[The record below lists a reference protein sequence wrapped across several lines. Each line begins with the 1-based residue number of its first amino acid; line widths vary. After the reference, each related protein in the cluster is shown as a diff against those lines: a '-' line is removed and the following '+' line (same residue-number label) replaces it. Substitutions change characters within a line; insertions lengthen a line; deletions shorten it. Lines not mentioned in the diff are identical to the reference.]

1 VTVFFDTSVL
11 VATALLQHPQH
22 QPSLLAYAHARKT
35 DSFCGAHSL
44 AELYA
49 TLTRLPGS
57 QRLSCEDASLFIQDV
72 RKRLSVITLSQ
83 EDYLETISSL
93 VAAHIS
99 GAAVYDALLAR
110 CALKS
115 GAEVLYT
122 WNVDDFR
129 RLSSEIAKKVQ
140 SP

>member
-1 VTVFFDTSVL
+1 VRFFFDTSVL
-11 VATALLQHPQH
+11 VASALLQHPRH
-22 QPSLLAYAHARKT
+22 QPSLLAYSHARKANA
-35 DSFCGAHSL
+35 FCGAHSL

-57 QRLSCEDASLFIQDV
+57 QRLSCEEASLFLQDV
-72 RKRLSVITLSQ
+72 RKRLSVVTLSE
-83 EDYLETISSL
+83 EDYLKTISSL
-93 VAAHIS
+93 VSAQIA

-122 WNVDDFR
+122 WDLDDFR
-129 RLSSEIAKKVQ
+129 RLGPEIAKRVQ

>member
-1 VTVFFDTSVL
+1 LRFFFDTSVL

-35 DSFCGAHSL
+35 SSFCGAHSL

-57 QRLSCEDASLFIQDV
+57 QRLSCEEASLFLQDV
-72 RKRLSVITLSQ
+72 RKRLSVITLGE
-83 EDYLETISSL
+83 EDYVKTISSL
-93 VAAHIS
+93 VSAQIA

-122 WNVDDFR
+122 WDVDDFR
-129 RLSSEIAKKVQ
+129 RLGPEIAKRVQ
-140 SP
+140 RP